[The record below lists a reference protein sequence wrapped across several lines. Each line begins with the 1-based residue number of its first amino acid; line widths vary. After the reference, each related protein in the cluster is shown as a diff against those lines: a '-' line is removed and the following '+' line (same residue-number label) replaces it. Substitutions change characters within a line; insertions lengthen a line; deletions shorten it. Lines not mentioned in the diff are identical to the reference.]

1 MTIAKFSPLSSPSQK
16 GVTITQIGIT
26 KIGIP
31 IWMDRKIWDP
41 NFSDP
46 DFSDP
51 DFGDPDF
58 SDPDFGDEVMES
70 EFLHFQK
77 MRTKIA
83 RFRLFA
89 KCPKGASTSSSK
101 IEECQNGETASA
113 RMMRAQRWKAP

>member
-51 DFGDPDF
+51 DFGD
-58 SDPDFGDEVMES
+58 EVMES

-89 KCPKGASTSSSK
+89 KCPRGASTSSSK

-113 RMMRAQRWKAP
+113 RTMRAQRWKAP